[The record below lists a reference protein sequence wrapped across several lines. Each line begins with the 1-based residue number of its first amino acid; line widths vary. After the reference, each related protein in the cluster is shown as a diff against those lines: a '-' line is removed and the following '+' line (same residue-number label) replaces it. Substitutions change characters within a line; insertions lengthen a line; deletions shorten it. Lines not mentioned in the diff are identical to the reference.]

1 MISILANYETLSHAA
16 AEIFVESAQ
25 SAVDKDGY
33 FSIAFSGG
41 HTPQRM
47 YEILAHKDI
56 RNKIPWEKTYIFW
69 GDERCVPPDHPKS
82 NQLMLRRLLLAHVN
96 IPEQNVFPI
105 SGTLP
110 PGEAAQEYE
119 TILHKFFT
127 NHQAGFDLILLGL
140 GENGHTAS
148 LFPGTPA
155 LDENQRWATDVYVA
169 EQKMHRVTLTAS
181 FINQAKK
188 IVFLVSGRSKA
199 LVLKEVL
206 EGPTDPHRLPAQLI
220 KPVEGELVWLADQ
233 EAGSLL
239 TQSNQ
244 VTHSG

>member
-1 MISILANYETLSHAA
+1 MISILASYETLSHAA
-16 AEIFVESAQ
+16 AEMFVESAQ
-25 SAVDKDGY
+25 SAVNKDGY

-47 YEILAHKDI
+47 YEILAQKDI
-56 RNKIPWEKTYIFW
+56 RDKIPWDKTFVFW
-69 GDERCVPPDHPKS
+69 GDERCVPPDHPSS

-105 SGTLP
+105 SGNLP

-127 NHQAGFDLILLGL
+127 NRHPGLDLVLLGL

-155 LDENQRWATDVYVA
+155 LNETQRWATDVYVA
-169 EQKMHRVTLTAS
+169 ELKMHRVTLTAP
-181 FINQAKK
+181 FINLAKK

-199 LVLKEVL
+199 LVLKEVR
-206 EGPTDPHRLPAQLI
+206 EGPADPVRLPAQLI
-220 KPVEGELVWLADQ
+220 KPVEGELVWLVDQ
-233 EAGSLL
+233 EAGSMI

-244 VTHSG
+244 DSHS